1 MFEVKGERRIGF
13 DSDDILEIVKERIK
27 DDPYDMLDGYTSE
40 DFVSNDIKEISWDE
54 ANEAIIVVIET

>member
-1 MFEVKGERRIGF
+1 MFEVKGERRVGF
-13 DSDDILEIVKERIK
+13 DSDDILAIVKERIE
-27 DDPYDMLDGYTSE
+27 DDPYNMLDGYTPE